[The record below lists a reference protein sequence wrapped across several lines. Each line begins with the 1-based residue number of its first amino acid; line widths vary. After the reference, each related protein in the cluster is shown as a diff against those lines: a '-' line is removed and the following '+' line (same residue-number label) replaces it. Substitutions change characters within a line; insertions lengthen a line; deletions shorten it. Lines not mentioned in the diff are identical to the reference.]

1 MATLEELA
9 LVHTPVKGDALAHLQ
24 RLALSWRLLADLS
37 FADLLLLAPIANEDG
52 HRFVVLAQV
61 RPTTGQT
68 LYVTDLVGHVVD
80 EVERPLVTRAFRR
93 AEETEGE
100 ANVLGGKERVRLQCI
115 PVRYRGRVI
124 AVVTRE
130 APTTSGRRPG
140 ELERF
145 YLEAFDRLARMVTE
159 GSFPF
164 AREEIELEGA
174 PRVGDGVILLDA
186 DARIRYASP
195 NSVSSLHRMGIH
207 AYTSGLQLEEIGF
220 DEGAVDTAVRA
231 RMPVIEEIER
241 DDASILVRVIPLL
254 EDRKPAGA
262 LILLRDVTDLRRRDR
277 MLMSKDA
284 TIREIHH
291 RVKNNLQTIAA
302 LLRLQGRRLDSPEAR
317 QAIKESERRIRSIAI
332 VHETL
337 SREAREVVEFSD
349 IVQPLLRVVE
359 ETVSTGDDGGVRFSV
374 EGDAGELPGEVATSL
389 SVVLNELLQN
399 AVDHAFP
406 RGDGDNDTDEPVRG
420 SVTVHLSRSREDL
433 VVEVIDDGVGLPE
446 DFSLDGTQNL
456 GLSIVQALV
465 TGELGGTIQFHDEKG
480 TRVEVQIPLAE
491 TAATSVVEPPA

>member
-1 MATLEELA
+1 
-9 LVHTPVKGDALAHLQ
+9 
-24 RLALSWRLLADLS
+24 
-37 FADLLLLAPIANEDG
+37 
-52 HRFVVLAQV
+52 
-61 RPTTGQT
+61 
-68 LYVTDLVGHVVD
+68 
-80 EVERPLVTRAFRR
+80 
-93 AEETEGE
+93 
-100 ANVLGGKERVRLQCI
+100 
-115 PVRYRGRVI
+115 
-124 AVVTRE
+124 
-130 APTTSGRRPG
+130 
-140 ELERF
+140 
-145 YLEAFDRLARMVTE
+145 
-159 GSFPF
+159 
-164 AREEIELEGA
+164 
-174 PRVGDGVILLDA
+174 
-186 DARIRYASP
+186 
-195 NSVSSLHRMGIH
+195 MGIH
-207 AYTSGLQLEEIGF
+207 AYTSGLQLNEIGF

-231 RMPVIEEIER
+231 RMPVIEEVER

-359 ETVSTGDDGGVRFSV
+359 ETVSTGDEGGVRFEV

-389 SVVLNELLQN
+389 AVVLNELLQN

-406 RGDGDNDTDEPVRG
+406 RGDGDSDTDEPVRG
-420 SVTVHLSRSREDL
+420 SVTVHLSRSKEDL

-465 TGELGGTIQFHDEKG
+465 TGELGGTIEFHDEKG
-480 TRVEVQIPLAE
+480 TRVEVHIPLAE

>member
-1 MATLEELA
+1 
-9 LVHTPVKGDALAHLQ
+9 
-24 RLALSWRLLADLS
+24 
-37 FADLLLLAPIANEDG
+37 
-52 HRFVVLAQV
+52 
-61 RPTTGQT
+61 
-68 LYVTDLVGHVVD
+68 
-80 EVERPLVTRAFRR
+80 
-93 AEETEGE
+93 
-100 ANVLGGKERVRLQCI
+100 
-115 PVRYRGRVI
+115 
-124 AVVTRE
+124 
-130 APTTSGRRPG
+130 
-140 ELERF
+140 
-145 YLEAFDRLARMVTE
+145 
-159 GSFPF
+159 
-164 AREEIELEGA
+164 
-174 PRVGDGVILLDA
+174 
-186 DARIRYASP
+186 
-195 NSVSSLHRMGIH
+195 
-207 AYTSGLQLEEIGF
+207 
-220 DEGAVDTAVRA
+220 
-231 RMPVIEEIER
+231 MPVIEEVER

-359 ETVSTGDDGGVRFSV
+359 ETVSTGEDGGIRLAV

-389 SVVLNELLQN
+389 AVVLNELLQN

-406 RGDGDNDTDEPVRG
+406 HDEGEDGDEPVRG

-433 VVEVIDDGVGLPE
+433 LVDVIDDGVGLPE
-446 DFSLDGTQNL
+446 GFSLDQTQNL

-465 TGELGGTIQFHDEKG
+465 TGELGGTIEFHDEKG